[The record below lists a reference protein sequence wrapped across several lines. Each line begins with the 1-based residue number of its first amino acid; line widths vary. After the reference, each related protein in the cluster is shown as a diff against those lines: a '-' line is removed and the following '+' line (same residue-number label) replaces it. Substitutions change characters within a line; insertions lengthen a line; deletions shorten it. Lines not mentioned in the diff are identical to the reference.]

1 MKKKRIKQ
9 KEDKKTDRKHGNRTR
24 KAILGILSVLVLLC
38 LNSCGREL
46 EEREF
51 PDTLVIRDSAVPFEK
66 SLQTEQDKS
75 SKYLDYGQVRCVLLE
90 DDLAEDDEKL
100 GEVLLAL
107 EKRPAFSRN
116 IYFFTADGKALE
128 QQEKQKEESQD
139 LTGFYQKSTDHK
151 REAATLG
158 SLLYRLH
165 NGSGEHKILKLK
177 EEDGKLVP
185 QNYLNVLKKTENENT
200 AKKTKTTKT
209 IHGIEKQTTKET
221 ADQIQQG
228 IAKEILRFHVLANSD
243 TAADQNLKL
252 DVRDAVLAS
261 FGEKLEG
268 CSSKGESM
276 ALLAAYKEE
285 ICQTAAAE
293 IARQGYDYPVSVSL
307 VREDFPEKTYGN
319 LVFPAGVYDAVRIE
333 IGEAK
338 GHNWWCVLYPQM
350 CYVDAA
356 WGEPTDEGR
365 ERLQENLTP
374 EEYAVVSAAEQTNKA
389 PKIKLKIVEMWQGD

>member
-151 REAATLG
+151 RVAATLG

-243 TAADQNLKL
+243 SEEDQALKMQ
-252 DVRDAVLAS
+252 VK
-261 FGEKLEG
+261 EKVIELLE
-268 CSSKGESM
+268 
-276 ALLAAYKEE
+276 EE
-285 ICQTAAAE
+285 IPEGMNVTETADWMRRNTDKLRDCA
-293 IARQGYDYPVSVSL
+293 QQVVLKNGYDYPISAAVTTCY
-307 VREDFPEKTYGN
+307 FPEKTYGD
-319 LVFPAGVYDAVRIE
+319 VRFPAGNYEALRIE

-338 GHNWWCVLYPQM
+338 GHNWWCVMYPSLCLYE
-350 CYVDAA
+350 DD
-356 WGEPTDEGR
+356 DESR
-365 ERLQENLTP
+365 AKLENILTP
-374 EEYAVVSAAEQTNKA
+374 QEYSVVYGSEGVNIKFAVVEAVK
-389 PKIKLKIVEMWQGD
+389 EMEKYFS

>member
-51 PDTLVIRDSAVPFEK
+51 PDTLVIRDSALPFEK

-139 LTGFYQKSTDHK
+139 LTGFYQKST
-151 REAATLG
+151 E
-158 SLLYRLH
+158 
-165 NGSGEHKILKLK
+165 ILKLK

-243 TAADQNLKL
+243 SEEDQKLKL
-252 DVRDAVLAS
+252 EVKDRLVDYMKDILDGAEDV
-261 FGEKLEG
+261 
-268 CSSKGESM
+268 
-276 ALLAAYKEE
+276 KETKKRITENRETICLVAEQE
-285 ICQTAAAE
+285 IQK
-293 IARQGYDYPVSVSL
+293 QGYTYPVSVNL
-307 VREDFPEKTYGN
+307 EKCYFPMKTYGDCT
-319 LVFPAGVYDAVRIE
+319 FPAGTYEALRVC
-333 IGEAK
+333 IGKAK
-338 GHNWWCVLYPQM
+338 GRNWWCVLYPGL
-350 CYVDAA
+350 CFADSVNVIV
-356 WGEPTDEGR
+356 PDEKK
-365 ERLQENLTP
+365 QELKNILTE
-374 EEYAVVSAAEQTNKA
+374 EEYESLFDWREDDYQ
-389 PKIKLKIVEMWQGD
+389 IRSGFLRLWRKLFA